1 MLLPSSYS
9 ALMIEEIKR
18 RLRLMSKFLPL
29 LISTLIIVGCESSD
43 RRTGDMKGHPFS
55 FLEIESSEKTLI
67 PSLHYIKA
75 RDKTRLAYREYIPK
89 DITAVLIFYHGGGA
103 HSGAGYQHIGYGLK
117 NRFNVAVYTPD
128 IRGHGYSGGERGDTS
143 SPDQVFDDIGLF
155 IRHIRTKH
163 PKKAL
168 FLGGHSSGAGLV
180 LNYSDLKKREKVE
193 GYIFL
198 SPYLGFRSN
207 TENKNNK
214 NPFATVKTSLFVENA
229 MHGTHGNSKAVFFN
243 YPEEILKKDTKLIT
257 AITVNMSNA
266 LTPSSPGEQLQDLK
280 LPLAVWI
287 GKEDEVLDATRVIS
301 FIKANSP
308 KSFTKVVEGEKHLSI
323 LLNAPDYIG
332 PWIHDVVH

>member
-1 MLLPSSYS
+1 
-9 ALMIEEIKR
+9 
-18 RLRLMSKFLPL
+18 
-29 LISTLIIVGCESSD
+29 
-43 RRTGDMKGHPFS
+43 MKGHPFS
-55 FLEIESSEKTLI
+55 FKEIESAEKTPI
-67 PSLHYIKA
+67 PSLHYIEA

-103 HSGAGYQHIGYGLK
+103 YSGAGYQHIGDGLR
-117 NRFNVAVYTPD
+117 NRFNIAVYTPD
-128 IRGHGYSGGERGDTS
+128 IRGHGNSGGERGDTS
-143 SPDQVFDDIGLF
+143 SPEQVFDDIGVF
-155 IRHIRTKH
+155 IRHIRTSH
-163 PKKAL
+163 PQKAL

-180 LNYSDLKKREKVE
+180 LNYSNLKKREKIE

-198 SPYLGFRSN
+198 SPHLGFRSN

-229 MHGTHGNSKAVFFN
+229 IHRKHGNSQAVFFN
-243 YPEEILKKDTKLIT
+243 YPEEILKKDSKLIT

-287 GKEDEVLDATRVIS
+287 GKEDEVLDAMKVIS
-301 FIKANSP
+301 FIKDNCT

-323 LLNAPDYIG
+323 LLTASDHIG
-332 PWIHDVVH
+332 PWIHDTVR